1 MKKVI
6 LVTLSTPTINNV
18 KTASALPYH
27 LIFGAKKNEDIDI
40 EIYTFNINDIPIDN
54 LRIEN
59 ENFNISVK
67 LLDMPLWMKTI
78 FRYRLLFLRLFL
90 KKPLLSYCKLPKCI
104 IESVIQTNPD
114 ILWIYGEEIAG
125 LASHFPQVKCIVT
138 MPDCESLYY
147 YRMIGLSWNN
157 RSLRKLLR
165 YTFAYWQY
173 GRMERM
179 NNLSHVKYHF
189 VGKADADFY
198 RSSNPNSNVRY
209 LPHPHYDYK
218 DRVISFHKPKIKVLF
233 AGRYDLYCKH
243 GSDMVLNALISH
255 ANDFRKEYEITFL
268 GKDWDVWKNKLDD
281 AGYKVNHINYAPDYI
296 EELHQHDIQ
305 INAIDVGTG
314 TKGKVL
320 DAFAN
325 GLLVIGTPFALENI
339 ETDNSSSIRFSTPDE
354 FVATLYDIP
363 RNILKYEQMAEF
375 GRKNII
381 KHHDRHIISKQL
393 FN

>member
-1 MKKVI
+1 MKKIV
-6 LVTLSTPTINNV
+6 LLSLSTPTYNNIRG
-18 KTASALPYH
+18 ASALPYH
-27 LIFGAKKNEDIDI
+27 LINCYPDQIVTDV
-40 EIYTFNINDIPIDN
+40 YSFNINNIDEKQISTNETN
-54 LRIEN
+54 LKTKIHILKVPR
-59 ENFNISVK
+59 
-67 LLDMPLWMKTI
+67 WMKWMQKLQLSFI
-78 FRYRLLFLRLFL
+78 RLFL
-90 KKPLLSYCKLPKCI
+90 SRPYLSFLHINKSLI
-104 IESVIQTNPD
+104 DDIVNVNPD
-114 ILWIYGEEIAG
+114 IIWIYGEEISL
-125 LASHFPQVKCIVT
+125 LASHFPKIKCIVT
-138 MPDCESLYY
+138 MPDCESLFY

-157 RSLRKLLR
+157 RNFRKLLR

-173 GRMERM
+173 SKMERR
-179 NNLSHVKYHF
+179 NHLQTVKYHF

-198 RSSNPNSNVRY
+198 RLSNPNSNVHY

-339 ETDNSSSIRFSTPDE
+339 ETDDSSSIRFSTTDE
-354 FVATLYDIP
+354 FVTTLYDIP

-375 GRKNII
+375 GRKNIL
-381 KHHDRHIISKQL
+381 KHHNRQFISKQL

>member
-1 MKKVI
+1 MKKIV
-6 LVTLSTPTINNV
+6 LLSLSTPTYNNIRG
-18 KTASALPYH
+18 ASALPYH
-27 LIFGAKKNEDIDI
+27 LINCYPDQIVTDV
-40 EIYTFNINDIPIDN
+40 YSFNINNIDEKQISTNETN
-54 LRIEN
+54 LKTKIHILKFPR
-59 ENFNISVK
+59 
-67 LLDMPLWMKTI
+67 WMKWMQKLQLSFI
-78 FRYRLLFLRLFL
+78 RLFL
-90 KKPLLSYCKLPKCI
+90 SRPYLSFLHINKSLI
-104 IESVIQTNPD
+104 DDIVNVNPD
-114 ILWIYGEEIAG
+114 IIWIYGEEISL
-125 LASHFPQVKCIVT
+125 LASHFPKIKCIVT
-138 MPDCESLYY
+138 MPDCESLFY

-157 RSLRKLLR
+157 RNFRKLLR

-179 NNLSHVKYHF
+179 NNLSNVKYHF

-198 RSSNPNSNVRY
+198 ILLNPNSNVRY

-339 ETDNSSSIRFSTPDE
+339 ETDDSSSIRFSTPDE
-354 FVATLYDIP
+354 FVTTLYDIP
-363 RNILKYEQMAEF
+363 RNVYKYEQIAEY
-375 GRKNII
+375 GRKNVL
-381 KHHDRHIISKQL
+381 KHHNRQFISKQL

>member
-1 MKKVI
+1 MKKII
-6 LVTLSTPTINNV
+6 LISLFTPTYNNIGG
-18 KTASALPYH
+18 ASALPYH
-27 LIFGAKKNEDIDI
+27 LIKGANEIGEFSFEIYSFNYNNVSVEQIQRI
-40 EIYTFNINDIPIDN
+40 EIELNVNIHA
-54 LRIEN
+54 IE
-59 ENFNISVK
+59 K
-67 LLDMPLWMKTI
+67 PKWMTWM
-78 FRYRLLFLRLFL
+78 FRYRIGFIRVFL
-90 KKPLLSYCKLPKCI
+90 KYPHLAYLHLPKKCLTKM
-104 IESVIQTNPD
+104 IQSKAEA
-114 ILWIYGEEIAG
+114 IWIYGEELSKI
-125 LASHFPQVKCIVT
+125 SFHFPNTRCLVS
-138 MPDCESLYY
+138 MPDCESLFY
-147 YRMIGLSWNN
+147 YRMLNLSWNAN
-157 RSLRKLLR
+157 NLIKQIRYIIAYYQYRK
-165 YTFAYWQY
+165 
-173 GRMERM
+173 MERLFY
-179 NNLSHVKYHF
+179 NSSTLYHF
-189 VGKADADFY
+189 VGKADADFFHLL
-198 RSSNPNSNVRY
+198 NPNSNVHY

-296 EELHQHDIQ
+296 EELHRHDIQ

-339 ETDNSSSIRFSTPDE
+339 ETDDSSSIRFSTPDE
-354 FVATLYDIP
+354 FVTTLYDIP

-375 GRKNII
+375 GRKNIL